1 MSMEIF
7 ASIIA
12 FVIFVGVTI
21 AHYMKPRS
29 DANKDSEW
37 IWKKIPEFSYMSDG
51 VVYDPRQAH
60 ALIAYHFAT
69 FKQKHNGEMPH
80 NPYPLHNIVE
90 KCYMEK
96 VACKLHDDKE
106 IYFILYWWRGCANE
120 PHLYVFDN
128 KQSFLDDIYNHWGA
142 ELYEQL
148 SENFGC
154 EKTLATA

>member
-1 MSMEIF
+1 MDIF
-7 ASIIA
+7 ASTIA

-29 DANKDSEW
+29 DAAK
-37 IWKKIPEFSYMSDG
+37 IKLWKKIPEFSRMSDG
-51 VVYDPRQAH
+51 VVYDPREAH

-80 NPYPLHNIVE
+80 NLYPLHNIVE
-90 KCYMEK
+90 KYCMEK
-96 VACKLHDDKE
+96 AAFKLHNDKE

-148 SENFGC
+148 SENIGC
-154 EKTLATA
+154 KETLATA